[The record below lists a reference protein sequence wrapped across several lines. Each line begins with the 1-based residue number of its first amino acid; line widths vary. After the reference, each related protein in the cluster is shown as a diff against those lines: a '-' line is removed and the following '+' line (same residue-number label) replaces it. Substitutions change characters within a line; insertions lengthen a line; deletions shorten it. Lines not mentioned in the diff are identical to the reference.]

1 MRSGNVPAVPSCW
14 GLSAVS
20 ARDALL
26 LSLGILSPTF
36 QLACKYPSAPRP
48 AGPSQPAVPSTV
60 YCIHNATPLALMMS
74 HGTEGAGKC
83 WGEGRPLLTG
93 WLSLI

>member
-14 GLSAVS
+14 GLSAVYVG
-20 ARDALL
+20 DALL
-26 LSLGILSPTF
+26 LSLGLLSPTF

-48 AGPSQPAVPSTV
+48 AGPSTV
-60 YCIHNATPLALMMS
+60 CCIHNATPLALMMS
-74 HGTEGAGKC
+74 HGTEGAGKR
-83 WGEGRPLLTG
+83 WEEGRPLLTG